1 MNDTASPRRAP
12 DLAQRLADLFN
23 RLGLGRYSN
32 HVLLVVVALGVIWIG
47 RANLLTAVPER
58 VDVGNLAAMSA
69 VPTAT
74 PVVRLLAAAPSVAD
88 STDLTRLTELHTYI
102 PDRARFEI
110 SSYQVQLGDTI
121 LGIAEKFGLT
131 PETIV
136 FSNPILRDN
145 PHFLEPGQTLR
156 IAPVNG
162 LIRDV
167 IAGDTLGGL
176 ARVYG
181 VTADDIIN
189 WPANKIDPENPQIV
203 VGQALFVPGG
213 TRGLL
218 SFPDQAT
225 TAGSAGGSTG
235 SGSGSGAGQAAA
247 PKEPWVLKSGAGQCV
262 GGLAGGVV
270 GSGAFIYPAN
280 NRWVSGY
287 NYTGIHLGIDLDGD
301 IGEPAYA
308 SDSGVVVFAGWS
320 DWGYGNSIVIAH
332 GNNWWTLYGHLS
344 GIYVGCG
351 QGVYQGNQIGAIGD
365 TGKSQGAH
373 LHFEVYYGVY
383 QTNPWGV
390 LPPP

>member
-1 MNDTASPRRAP
+1 MNNTASPRRVP
-12 DLAQRLADLFN
+12 DVARQLAGLFN

-32 HVLLVVVALGVIWIG
+32 HVLLVSVAVGVIWIG
-47 RANLLTAVPER
+47 RANVLMAVPER
-58 VDVGNLAAMSA
+58 VDVGSLAAMGA

-74 PVVRLLAAAPSVAD
+74 PVVRLLAAPPITD
-88 STDLTRLTELHTYI
+88 SADLTRLTELHTYI

-110 SSYQVQLGDTI
+110 SAYQVQPGDTI

-181 VTADDIIN
+181 VTTDDIIL

-218 SFPDQAT
+218 SFPDQ
-225 TAGSAGGSTG
+225 TAPTGSAGGSTG
-235 SGSGSGAGQAAA
+235 SGGSGAGQAAA
-247 PKEPWVLKSGAGQCV
+247 PKEPWVLRSGSGQCAS
-262 GGLAGGVV
+262 GLSGGVA
-270 GSGAFIYPAN
+270 GSGAFIYPADHH
-280 NRWVSGY
+280 WISGY
-287 NYTGIHLGIDLDGD
+287 GYTGIHLGIDLDGE
-301 IGEPAYA
+301 IGEPVYA

-320 DWGYGNSIVIAH
+320 DWGYGNTIVIAH

-344 GIYVGCG
+344 GMYVGCG